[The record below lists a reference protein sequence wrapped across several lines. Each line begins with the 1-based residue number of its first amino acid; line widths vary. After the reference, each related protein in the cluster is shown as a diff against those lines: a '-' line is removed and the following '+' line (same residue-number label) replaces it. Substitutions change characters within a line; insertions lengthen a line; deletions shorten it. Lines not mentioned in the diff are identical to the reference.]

1 MTTTKHDAF
10 KSPLTHAN
18 HKVKGVSLP
27 IFALIEP
34 RKGKSPMLNE
44 QTIQTLNAL
53 RLFGMA
59 RSFADKVVHPTSA
72 DLSHQEFFGLIV
84 QDEKTYRDNLRLKR
98 LLLNAK
104 LSQPACLEDIDYK
117 HPRGL
122 NKQTI
127 LELSSADWITR
138 HHSVLLTGSTG
149 VGKSYIACALG
160 NFAAR
165 QGHTV
170 LYLRAPRL
178 FEMLLAAKADGS
190 HLKMLTRLAKIQL
203 LILDDLFLT
212 PLDASQRN
220 DLLEIIEDRYQKTPT
235 VITSQC
241 PIKDWHTI
249 IGEPTIADGILDRL
263 LHHAYKIELKGDS
276 IRKTKK

>member
-1 MTTTKHDAF
+1 
-10 KSPLTHAN
+10 
-18 HKVKGVSLP
+18 
-27 IFALIEP
+27 
-34 RKGKSPMLNE
+34 MLNE
-44 QTIQTLNAL
+44 QTLSTLNAL
-53 RLFGMA
+53 KLFGMA
-59 RSFADKVVHPTSA
+59 KSFSDKLSHPNIA

-84 QDEKTYRDNLRLKR
+84 QDEKTYRENLRLKR
-98 LLLNAK
+98 LLANAK
-104 LSQPACLEDIDYK
+104 LKQPAALEDLDYK

-127 LELSSADWITR
+127 LELCSQDWIA
-138 HHSVLLTGSTG
+138 HHRNVLLTGPTG

-178 FEMLLAAKADGS
+178 FETLLQTKADGS
-190 HLKMLTRLAKIQL
+190 HLKTLTRLAKVQL

-212 PLDASQRN
+212 PLSDPERK
-220 DLLEIIEDRYQKTPT
+220 DLLEIIEDRHQKAPT

-241 PIKDWHTI
+241 PTKEWHHI
-249 IGEPTIADGILDRL
+249 IGEPTIADAILDRL
-263 LHHAYKIELKGDS
+263 LHHGYKIELKGDS

>member
-1 MTTTKHDAF
+1 
-10 KSPLTHAN
+10 
-18 HKVKGVSLP
+18 
-27 IFALIEP
+27 
-34 RKGKSPMLNE
+34 MLNE
-44 QTIQTLNAL
+44 QTLSTLNAL
-53 RLFGMA
+53 KLFGMA
-59 RSFADKVVHPTSA
+59 KSFGDKLSHPHSA

-98 LLLNAK
+98 LLANAK
-104 LSQPACLEDIDYK
+104 LKQPAALEDIDYK
-117 HPRGL
+117 HSRGL
-122 NKQTI
+122 NKQTL
-127 LELSSADWITR
+127 LELSSQQWIT
-138 HHSVLLTGSTG
+138 HHQNVLLTGPSG

-178 FEMLLAAKADGS
+178 FETLLQAKADGS
-190 HLKMLTRLAKIQL
+190 HLKTLTKLAKVEI

-212 PLDASQRN
+212 PLSDAERK
-220 DLLEIIEDRYQKTPT
+220 DLLEIIEDRHQKNPT

-241 PIKDWHTI
+241 PTKEWHHI
-249 IGEPTIADGILDRL
+249 IGEPTIADAICDRL
-263 LHHAYKIELKGDS
+263 LHHGYKIELKGES

>member
-1 MTTTKHDAF
+1 
-10 KSPLTHAN
+10 
-18 HKVKGVSLP
+18 
-27 IFALIEP
+27 
-34 RKGKSPMLNE
+34 MLNE
-44 QTIQTLNAL
+44 QTLQTLNAL
-53 RLFGMA
+53 KLFGMA
-59 RSFADKVVHPTSA
+59 RSFGDKIAHPASA
-72 DLSHQEFFGLIV
+72 DLSHPEFFGLIV

-104 LSQPACLEDIDYK
+104 LTQPACLEDIDYK

-127 LELSSADWITR
+127 LELSSTNWITR
-138 HHSVLLTGSTG
+138 HHTVLLTGPTG

-165 QGHTV
+165 HGYTV

-178 FEMLLAAKADGS
+178 FEMLLQAKADGS
-190 HLKMLTRLAKIQL
+190 HLKMLTRLAKVQL
-203 LILDDLFLT
+203 LILDYLFLT
-212 PLDASQRN
+212 PLDDSQRN
-220 DLLEIIEDRYQKTPT
+220 DLLEIIEDRYQKNPT

-249 IGEPTIADGILDRL
+249 IGEPTVADAILDRL
-263 LHHAYKIELKGDS
+263 LHHAYKIELKGES

>member
-1 MTTTKHDAF
+1 
-10 KSPLTHAN
+10 
-18 HKVKGVSLP
+18 
-27 IFALIEP
+27 
-34 RKGKSPMLNE
+34 MLNE
-44 QTIQTLNAL
+44 QTLSTLNAL
-53 RLFGMA
+53 KLFGMA
-59 RSFADKVVHPTSA
+59 KSFSDKLSHPHSA

-98 LLLNAK
+98 LLANAK
-104 LSQPACLEDIDYK
+104 LKQPAALEDIDYK

-122 NKQTI
+122 NKQTL
-127 LELSSADWITR
+127 LEPSSQQWMA
-138 HHSVLLTGSTG
+138 HHQNVLLTGPSG

-178 FEMLLAAKADGS
+178 FETLLQSKADGS
-190 HLKMLTRLAKIQL
+190 HLKTLTKLAKVEI

-212 PLDASQRN
+212 PLSDAERK
-220 DLLEIIEDRYQKTPT
+220 DLLEIIEDRHQRNST

-241 PIKDWHTI
+241 PTKEWHHI
-249 IGEPTIADGILDRL
+249 IGEPTIADAICDRL
-263 LHHAYKIELKGDS
+263 LHHGYKIELKGES

>member
-1 MTTTKHDAF
+1 
-10 KSPLTHAN
+10 
-18 HKVKGVSLP
+18 
-27 IFALIEP
+27 
-34 RKGKSPMLNE
+34 MLNE
-44 QTIQTLNAL
+44 QTLSTLNAL
-53 RLFGMA
+53 KLFGMA
-59 RSFADKVVHPTSA
+59 KSFSDKLAHPHSA
-72 DLSHQEFFGLIV
+72 DLSHPEFFGLIV

-98 LLLNAK
+98 LLQNAK
-104 LSQPACLEDIDYK
+104 LKQPACLEDIDYK

-122 NKQTI
+122 NKQTV
-127 LELSSADWITR
+127 LELSSQDWIA
-138 HHSVLLTGSTG
+138 HHRNVLLTGPTG

-178 FEMLLAAKADGS
+178 FETLLQAKADGS
-190 HLKMLTRLAKIQL
+190 HLKTLTKLAKVDI

-212 PLDASQRN
+212 PLSDAERK
-220 DLLEIIEDRYQKTPT
+220 DLLEIIEDRHHKAPT

-241 PIKDWHTI
+241 PIKDWHRI
-249 IGEPTIADGILDRL
+249 IGEPTIADAICDRL

>member
-1 MTTTKHDAF
+1 
-10 KSPLTHAN
+10 
-18 HKVKGVSLP
+18 
-27 IFALIEP
+27 
-34 RKGKSPMLNE
+34 MLNE
-44 QTIQTLNAL
+44 QTLHTLNAL
-53 RLFGMA
+53 KLFGMA
-59 RSFADKVVHPTSA
+59 RSFNDKITQPLSA

-98 LLLNAK
+98 LLLYAK
-104 LSQPACLEDIDYK
+104 LTQPACLEDIDYK

-127 LELSSADWITR
+127 LELSSTDWITR
-138 HHSVLLTGSTG
+138 HHTVLLTGSTG

-165 QGHTV
+165 HAYTV

-178 FEMLLAAKADGS
+178 FEMLLQAKADGS

-203 LILDDLFLT
+203 LIIDDLFLT
-212 PLDASQRN
+212 PLDHAQRN
-220 DLLEIIEDRYQKTPT
+220 DLLEIIEDRYQKNPT

-249 IGEPTIADGILDRL
+249 IGEPTVADGILDRL
-263 LHHAYKIELKGDS
+263 LHHAYKIELKGES

>member
-1 MTTTKHDAF
+1 
-10 KSPLTHAN
+10 
-18 HKVKGVSLP
+18 
-27 IFALIEP
+27 
-34 RKGKSPMLNE
+34 MLNE
-44 QTIQTLNAL
+44 QTLATLNAL
-53 RLFGMA
+53 KLFGMA
-59 RSFADKVVHPTSA
+59 KSFSDKISHPNPA
-72 DLSHQEFFGLIV
+72 DLSHPEFLGLIV

-98 LLLNAK
+98 LLQNAK
-104 LSQPACLEDIDYK
+104 LKQPAALEDLDYK

-127 LELSSADWITR
+127 LELCSQEWIA
-138 HHSVLLTGSTG
+138 HHRNVLLTGPTG

-178 FEMLLAAKADGS
+178 FETLLQSKADGS
-190 HLKMLTRLAKIQL
+190 HLKTLTKLAKVEL

-212 PLDASQRN
+212 ALSDAQRN
-220 DLLEIIEDRYQKTPT
+220 DLLEIIEDRHQKAPT

-241 PIKDWHTI
+241 PTKEWHHI
-249 IGEPTIADGILDRL
+249 IGEPTIADAILDRL
-263 LHHAYKIELKGDS
+263 LHHAYKVELKGDS
-276 IRKTKK
+276 IRKNKK

>member
-1 MTTTKHDAF
+1 
-10 KSPLTHAN
+10 
-18 HKVKGVSLP
+18 
-27 IFALIEP
+27 
-34 RKGKSPMLNE
+34 MLNE
-44 QTIQTLNAL
+44 QTLSTLNAL
-53 RLFGMA
+53 KLFGMA
-59 RSFADKVVHPTSA
+59 KSFSDKLSHPNPT
-72 DLSHQEFFGLIV
+72 DLSHPEFFGLIV

-98 LLLNAK
+98 LLKNAK
-104 LSQPACLEDIDYK
+104 LKQPACLEDIDYK

-122 NKQTI
+122 NKPTL
-127 LELSSADWITR
+127 LELSSQQWIA
-138 HHSVLLTGSTG
+138 HHQNVLLTGPTG

-165 QGHTV
+165 QGHSV

-178 FEMLLAAKADGS
+178 FETLLQAKADGS
-190 HLKMLTRLAKIQL
+190 HLKTLTKLAKVDI

-212 PLDASQRN
+212 PLSDAERK
-220 DLLEIIEDRYQKTPT
+220 DLLEIIEDRHQKNPT

-241 PIKDWHTI
+241 PTKDWHHI
-249 IGEPTIADGILDRL
+249 IGEPTIADAICDRL

>member
-1 MTTTKHDAF
+1 
-10 KSPLTHAN
+10 
-18 HKVKGVSLP
+18 
-27 IFALIEP
+27 
-34 RKGKSPMLNE
+34 MLNE

-59 RSFADKVVHPTSA
+59 RSFADKIVHPTSA

-138 HHSVLLTGSTG
+138 HHSVLLTGPTG

-178 FEMLLAAKADGS
+178 FEMLLGS
-190 HLKMLTRLAKIQL
+190 QSRWLSSQNAH
-203 LILDDLFLT
+203 
-212 PLDASQRN
+212 PLGQD
-220 DLLEIIEDRYQKTPT
+220 PT
-235 VITSQC
+235 AH
-241 PIKDWHTI
+241 P
-249 IGEPTIADGILDRL
+249 R
-263 LHHAYKIELKGDS
+263 
-276 IRKTKK
+276 